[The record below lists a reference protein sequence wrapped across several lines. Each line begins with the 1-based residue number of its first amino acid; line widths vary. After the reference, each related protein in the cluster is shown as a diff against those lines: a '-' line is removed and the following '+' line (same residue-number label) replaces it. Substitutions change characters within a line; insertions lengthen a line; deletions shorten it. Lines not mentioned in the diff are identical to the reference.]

1 MSATTE
7 HPVSLLDEVRLQ
19 AQVLVPV
26 LQALRLAL
34 GKDRAEALVGQALRE
49 HVRLVY
55 QGMGEG
61 KPADPL
67 QKWRA
72 IWAEIRPRIGG
83 DVESEFMRD
92 DDEAREYNVK
102 RCRFAE
108 FFNDLGEPGLGTI
121 LMCDFDG
128 YIAEVGAPA
137 VEYKRTQTLMQ
148 GAPCCDFRYRFK
160 RG

>member
-1 MSATTE
+1 MNAPTE
-7 HPVSLLDEVRLQ
+7 HPISLLDEVKLQ
-19 AQVLVPV
+19 ARVLVPV

-34 GKDRAEALVGQALRE
+34 GRDRADALVGQALRE
-49 HVRLVY
+49 HVRAVY

-61 KPADPL
+61 KSGEPL
-67 QKWRA
+67 QRWRE

-83 DVESEFMRD
+83 DVEAEFLRD
-92 DDEAREYNVK
+92 DDEAREFNVK

-108 FFNDLGEPGLGTI
+108 FFNDLGEPELGTI

-137 VEYKRTQTLMQ
+137 VQYRRTQTIMQ
-148 GAPCCDFRYRFK
+148 AAPSCDFRYRFE
-160 RG
+160 GG